1 MPSVAA
7 TALLALA
14 AALSVTAEPGVAR
27 AGTFPLWAAPM
38 AAAPTGEPGLLC
50 RAAIRQA
57 EQGAG
62 LPPHLLAGIAHVES
76 GRADPV
82 TGRVHPWPWTV
93 NAEGRGS
100 FFDTKAQAI
109 AFVRGL
115 QARGV
120 ASFDVGCMQINMMH
134 HPDAFA
140 SLEEAFD
147 PVANARYAVKFLTQL
162 KQQTGSWDTATADY
176 HSATPELGIP
186 YRGMVVTAMAKEAD
200 GGNAGDA
207 PMPGAIASGGM
218 PFAAALPSMPSRP
231 GMTML
236 LAHAPGGQI
245 LPLPGMRSPGLPAVA
260 SAGAA
265 GPGAPAGGVFGRGL
279 DSYRSHPVAVIA
291 PRMLAAR

>member
-1 MPSVAA
+1 MPRAAA
-7 TALLALA
+7 TATLLA
-14 AALSVTAEPGVAR
+14 AALSAGAQPGVAR
-27 AGTFPLWAAPM
+27 AGVFPFWGTPAV

-50 RAAIRQA
+50 REAIRQA

-76 GRADPV
+76 GRPDPT
-82 TGRVHPWPWTV
+82 TGQVHPWPWTV
-93 NAEGRGS
+93 NAEGRGN

-162 KQQTGSWDTATADY
+162 KLQTGSWDTATADY

-186 YRGMVVTAMAKEAD
+186 YRGEVVAAMAKEVGGAD
-200 GGNAGDA
+200 EST
-207 PMPGAIASGGM
+207 SGGM

-245 LPLPGMRSPGLPAVA
+245 LPLPGMRTPGLPAVA
-260 SAGAA
+260 SAAAA
-265 GPGAPAGGVFGRGL
+265 GAGAPAGGVFGRGL
-279 DSYRSHPVAVIA
+279 ESYRSHPVAVIA